1 MRANRG
7 SDFRNFSPRT
17 PFPAILPASH
27 CPVRRVLSLSLL
39 ECVCVCVTKPWPR
52 SRTPFPSALSCRG
65 LIVTLSRIYLF
76 IYSFVFCSRLF
87 CVPLSVLPHFQFVF
101 QFNPHKMQIMF
112 SVCYTFS
119 PAQSQI
125 ATDRK
130 GLDWIRSRWVGL
142 VWFASGLRLVLFAGC
157 LPQVL
162 TRFLFDFCI
171 IPVSQFFKNF
181 NK

>member
-27 CPVRRVLSLSLL
+27 CPVRRVLFSLSLSP
-39 ECVCVCVTKPWPR
+39 CMCVCVTKPWPR

-76 IYSFVFCSRLF
+76 IYSFVFCFRLF

-142 VWFASGLRLVLFAGC
+142 GCFWTAPRAICGLFAAG
-157 LPQVL
+157 
-162 TRFLFDFCI
+162 
-171 IPVSQFFKNF
+171 F
-181 NK
+181 NALSI